1 MVRLTKKQRVKNIR
15 HNRKLGIV
23 NDDKAISYGSVA
35 KKRHPTLDEY
45 DNVGYEDNTEDL
57 NWGIVDY
64 NNKEVANND

>member
-1 MVRLTKKQRVKNIR
+1 MVKLTKKQRVKNIR

-57 NWGIVDY
+57 DWGIVDY
-64 NNKEVANND
+64 NNKEVADE